1 MQVLV
6 SSCLLGNK
14 VRWNKQDKL
23 NSKLLTWAESE
34 GLELIPICPEDELLG
49 TPRSTIRLIQIE
61 EKTCAMHKG
70 SDIMDALDD
79 KCRNIIKRYPDAVG
93 FIGIYGSPTCGISVG
108 VKNLGKVTKGSMH
121 KLYDMPT
128 TEAGI
133 LRNENNRSVFLRRLN
148 EVR

>member
-23 NSKLLTWAESE
+23 NSKLLSWAESE
-34 GLELIPICPEDELLG
+34 GLELIPVCPEDELLG

-70 SDIMDALDD
+70 SDIMDTLDD
-79 KCRNIIKRYPDAVG
+79 KCRDIIKRYPDAVG
-93 FIGIYGSPTCGISVG
+93 FIGIYGSPT
-108 VKNLGKVTKGSMH
+108 
-121 KLYDMPT
+121 
-128 TEAGI
+128 
-133 LRNENNRSVFLRRLN
+133 
-148 EVR
+148 